1 MISATHGNLIEHHS
15 VTVPWSL
22 EENRR
27 LRGLIRGITGRSAP
41 PASCFAFGLC
51 LISALAPVLLAGGC
65 LPLDRLLAL
74 IDEPL
79 ESVITSLAM
88 SDYSELVSE
97 GLREWIDRGSAARL
111 EKLSDDYITAY
122 LKRGKW
128 TPFGPEPL
136 IGYLW
141 AKEMEIKNIRL
152 ILVGK
157 INKLPAEAIRER
169 LRDGYL

>member
-1 MISATHGNLIEHHS
+1 MELDREF
-15 VTVPWSL
+15 
-22 EENRR
+22 
-27 LRGLIRGITGRSAP
+27 LRK
-41 PASCFAFGLC
+41 
-51 LISALAPVLLAGGC
+51 VLLKGGR
-65 LPLDRLLAL
+65 LPFDRLLSL
-74 IDEPL
+74 VDEPL

-88 SDYSELVSE
+88 SDYSELASE
-97 GLREWIDRGSAARL
+97 GLREWIDHGSAARL
-111 EKLSDDYITAY
+111 EKLSDDYITTY

-152 ILVGK
+152 VLVGK